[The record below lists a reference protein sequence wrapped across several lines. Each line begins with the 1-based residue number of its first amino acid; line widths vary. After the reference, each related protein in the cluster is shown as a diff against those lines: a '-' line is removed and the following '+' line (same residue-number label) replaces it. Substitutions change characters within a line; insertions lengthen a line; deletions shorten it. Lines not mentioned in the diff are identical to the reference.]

1 MSTEMHWIITFTRT
15 LPGGIL
21 ATKTVDGCQSV
32 PSGTL
37 RHEVYR
43 DIKRLACELVDADPD
58 DIAVTFFSLEPNEIG
73 GGT

>member
-1 MSTEMHWIITFTRT
+1 MSDMHWIITFTRT

-21 ATKTVDGCQSV
+21 AAKTIDGCCSIS
-32 PSGTL
+32 PGAL

-43 DIKRLACELVDADPD
+43 DIKRDVCELVDADPA

-73 GGT
+73 SGT